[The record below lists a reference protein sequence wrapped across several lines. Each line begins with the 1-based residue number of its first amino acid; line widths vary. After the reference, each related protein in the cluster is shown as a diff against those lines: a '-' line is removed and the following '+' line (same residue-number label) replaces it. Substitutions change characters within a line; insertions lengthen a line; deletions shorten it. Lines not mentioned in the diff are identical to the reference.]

1 MMMFSHVVVVAL
13 SLTERLNLFMQGDV
27 AVAESLL
34 QEILPTLHEIAA
46 RELRR
51 EYGAVPLT
59 KTELIHELWLSNLRQ
74 SDWKVVNRG
83 HFFALASRAMRRILV
98 DEARKRLSLKRG
110 RQHASLPL
118 DEDKPCLTPSVES
131 DAERIVEIGMLVERL
146 EAKHPDPARVIEM
159 HYFGGFGFDEIAQA
173 TGLTLK
179 QVRSRWN
186 KGLRF
191 LKRSLGAL

>member
-1 MMMFSHVVVVAL
+1 MAAAL

-51 EYGAVPLT
+51 EFGAVPLS
-59 KTELIHELWLSNLRQ
+59 KTELIHELWLSNLRRSNWQ
-74 SDWKVVNRG
+74 VANRG

-98 DEARKRLSLKRG
+98 NEARERLSLKRG
-110 RQHASLPL
+110 GQRASLPF
-118 DEDKPCLTPSVES
+118 DEVKPHLTPAIES
-131 DAERIVEIGMLVERL
+131 DAEIIVEIGMLLERL
-146 EAKHPDPARVIEM
+146 EAKHPDPARVVEM
-159 HYFGGFGFDEIAQA
+159 HYFGGFAFDEIAQA

-179 QVRSRWN
+179 HARAGT
-186 KGLRF
+186 KD
-191 LKRSLGAL
+191 

>member
-1 MMMFSHVVVVAL
+1 MAAAA

-27 AVAESLL
+27 AIAESLL
-34 QEILPTLHEIAA
+34 EEILPTLHAIAA

-51 EYGAVPLT
+51 EYGAVPLS
-59 KTELIHELWLSNLRQ
+59 KTELVHELWLSNLSRN
-74 SDWKVVNRG
+74 DWQVANRG

-98 DEARKRLSLKRG
+98 DDARERLSLKRG
-110 RQHASLPL
+110 GGNALLPL
-118 DEDKPCLTPSVES
+118 QAVELRSKHSVDS

-146 EAKHPDPARVIEM
+146 EAKHPDSARVVEM
-159 HYFGGFGFDEIAQA
+159 HYFGGFTFDEIAEA

-186 KGLRF
+186 KGLKF
-191 LKRSLGAL
+191 LKRSLRVR